1 MFGIEAKLWA
11 DYVTFNPPGFAHLHG
26 TVASSG
32 RKNWHEKKISA
43 AAPPSPSSRKRH
55 IEMFYESEA
64 CLEEEKRKSSSERKP
79 IPKQHAAIRQR
90 LRVCFSSGRASPR
103 CFFMLRLNVRLSV
116 HASRRL
122 CRAIS
127 VPADSVTEF
136 DSRKSFRVD
145 FFGGR
150 KR

>member
-1 MFGIEAKLWA
+1 MLLCSAPALKCSTSEAKLWA
-11 DYVTFNPPGFAHLHG
+11 DYVTFNPPALLVAMDPPPAPVGRTG
-26 TVASSG
+26 T
-32 RKNWHEKKISA
+32 KKKISV

-64 CLEEEKRKSSSERKP
+64 CLEEEKRKARASGKP

-136 DSRKSFRVD
+136 
-145 FFGGR
+145 
-150 KR
+150 